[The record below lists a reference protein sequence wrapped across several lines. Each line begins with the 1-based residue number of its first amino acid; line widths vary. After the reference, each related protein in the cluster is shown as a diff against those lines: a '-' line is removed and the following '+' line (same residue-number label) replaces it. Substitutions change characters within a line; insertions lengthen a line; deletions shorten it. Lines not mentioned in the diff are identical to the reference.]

1 MSSRHDDL
9 TCAVQ
14 GPGGILDQAVVVL
27 RRKLA
32 ANPHDAK
39 ALLRLGDAHRCPVA
53 AVGRPFPAAARA
65 GEPPVNGRER
75 SSTGA
80 GPADE
85 PRTR

>member
-14 GPGGILDQAVVVL
+14 GPDGILDQAGVVL
-27 RRKLA
+27 RRKFA

-39 ALLRLGDAHRCPVA
+39 ALLRLGEAHRCPVA
-53 AVGRPFPAAARA
+53 ADGRPFPAAARA
-65 GEPPVNGRER
+65 GELPEDGRER
-75 SSTGA
+75 LFTGA

-85 PRTR
+85 PHTG

>member
-14 GPGGILDQAVVVL
+14 ASGGILDQVVVL

-32 ANPHDAK
+32 ANLHDAK
-39 ALLRLGDAHRCPVA
+39 ALLRLGDSYRCPVA
-53 AVGRPFPAAARA
+53 AVDRPFPAAART
-65 GEPPVNGRER
+65 GEPPANGSER
-75 SSTGA
+75 LFTGA